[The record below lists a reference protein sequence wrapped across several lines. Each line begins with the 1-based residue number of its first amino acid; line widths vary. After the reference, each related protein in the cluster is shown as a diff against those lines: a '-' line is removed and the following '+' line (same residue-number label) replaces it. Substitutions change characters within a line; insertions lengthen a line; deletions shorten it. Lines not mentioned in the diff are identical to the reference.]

1 MSFKIFLHGLES
13 SNQGT
18 KSVFFRENYPD
29 IIIPNFV
36 GTLWQ
41 RMDKL
46 NRILSDKSGIRLV
59 GSSFGGLMASIFA
72 MENESRVDRM
82 VLLAPA
88 ISLKIKEFILSDSDA
103 DSHQIAARFF
113 DSIDLTNDDE
123 KMISVPVRIYHGRDD
138 EVLPVGDVENTAKKI
153 FSNLSF
159 HPVDDDH
166 FLHKTFKTIEWDRHL
181 KA

>member
-18 KSVFFRENYPD
+18 KSVFFRERYPD

-36 GTLWQ
+36 GDLQQ

-59 GSSFGGLMASIFA
+59 GSSFGGLMASIFV
-72 MENESRVDRM
+72 MENESRVDRI

-88 ISLKIKEFILSDSDA
+88 ISLKIKELILSNSDPE
-103 DSHQIAARFF
+103 SYQIAARFYDF
-113 DSIDLTNDDE
+113 IDLTDYNE
-123 KMISVPVRIYHGRDD
+123 KKISVPVRIYHGRDD
-138 EVLPVGDVENTAKKI
+138 DVLPVRDVEHAAKKV

-159 HPVDDDH
+159 HIVDDDH
-166 FLHKTFKTIEWDRHL
+166 FLHKTFKAIEWDGL
-181 KA
+181 LGE